1 MGKVKRNFIRFIE
14 ITLCLSMLFCL
25 AACGKSSSA
34 ATKSSKKTSAN
45 VLRYGIQA
53 TPPNVDPTNLY
64 DINAYNMVR
73 QCYEGLTDRDEE
85 GKISAGLA
93 TSWDTPDQGLT
104 WHFVLAKNVK
114 FHSGKTLTAKDV
126 KYTFERTLSPKSKGD
141 GATYLAD
148 ITGAEAITKGKA
160 TELSGFEILGDNEFN
175 IHFAKPNMLF
185 PEACS
190 IECLYIVDRS
200 VVNGKGNNWWEK
212 QSAGTGPFMLTKY
225 AEDSKLVMKAFSGYR
240 KGKPSISGIEFDI
253 VKSDNTLMEMYKNG
267 DLDII
272 GAPTSKL
279 KSIRSDSKLSAQLK
293 ECTSADINFLGM
305 NAKLYKPFADQR
317 VREAIALVINRKDI
331 AEKIMGGTAKPLY
344 GIIPVG
350 FTGYNSETEKQSSY
364 DAEKAKKLLQAAGYS
379 SSNPLPE
386 VSLDYLGVDE
396 DNATYIV
403 NQLKNELGWT
413 VKLENPD
420 RSTLLNG
427 LFDKKYAFFIW
438 GCTADFGDE
447 YTIAD
452 NFATDAM
459 RNFGNYSNKQYDALM
474 EKASQTSDANAR
486 IKLYQQAEKIL
497 VLQDFGYVPL
507 YTDVNFLLIRPN
519 VSGVKY
525 GCLGLDCLGSVSL
538 SK

>member
-1 MGKVKRNFIRFIE
+1 VKHRLARILE

-25 AACGKSSSA
+25 AACGKTGATTKKA
-34 ATKSSKKTSAN
+34 AKKTDAN
-45 VLRYGIQA
+45 LLRYGIQA

-64 DINAYNMVR
+64 DINAYSMVR

-93 TSWDTPDQGLT
+93 TSWNTPDNGLT
-104 WHFVLAKNVK
+104 WHFVLAKDVK

-126 KYTFERTLSPKSKGD
+126 KFTFERALSPKSKGD

-148 ITGAEAITKGKA
+148 ITGADAITKGKS
-160 TELSGFEILGDNEFN
+160 TDLTGFEILNDNEFN
-175 IHFAKPNMLF
+175 IHFQKADMLF

-200 VVNGKGNNWWEK
+200 VVEGKGNSWWEK
-212 QSAGTGPFMLTKY
+212 TSAGTGPFMLTKY
-225 AEDSKLVMKAFSGYR
+225 AEDDKLVMKAFDGYR
-240 KGKPSISGIEFDI
+240 KGKPAISGIEFDI
-253 VKSDNTLMEMYKNG
+253 VKEDSTLLEMYKNG

-279 KSIRSDSKLSAQLK
+279 KTIRSDAKLSAQLK
-293 ECTSADINFLGM
+293 ECTSADINYLGM

-317 VREAIALVINRKDI
+317 VREAVSLVINRKDI
-331 AEKIMGGTAKPLY
+331 AEKIMANTAKPLY
-344 GIIPVG
+344 GIVPVG
-350 FTGYNSETEKQSSY
+350 FTGYSTDAEQQTSY
-364 DAEKAKKLLQAAGYS
+364 DVNKAKALLKAAGYS
-379 SSNPLPE
+379 SSNPLPQ
-386 VSLDYLGVDE
+386 VTLDYLGVDE
-396 DNATYIV
+396 DNAAYIA
-403 NQLKNELGWT
+403 NQLKNELGWN

-459 RNFGNYSNKQYDALM
+459 RNFGNYSSKQYDALM
-474 EKASQTSDANAR
+474 EKASQTSDADAR
-486 IKLYQQAEKIL
+486 IQLYRQAEKIL

-507 YTDVNFLLIRPN
+507 YTDVSFLLVKPN

-525 GCLGLDCLGSVSL
+525 GCLGLDCLGGVSVS
-538 SK
+538 K